1 MSGFVLGNLPERK
14 TTETD
19 PDQDEENGG
28 ATMKRRGRDRA
39 VEDEDDERLACAAL
53 AELRE
58 GWQAERR
65 TMRAWAARRSLEACA
80 LDDDDQMAWR
90 PSGPDLVDLLMA
102 DEPVGSAT
110 PAQLRDAT
118 SDLPRETRRALAL
131 WTRYSLACLE
141 LGGGGRRTGDA

>member
-1 MSGFVLGNLPERK
+1 
-14 TTETD
+14 
-19 PDQDEENGG
+19 
-28 ATMKRRGRDRA
+28 MKRRGRDRA

-65 TMRAWAARRSLEACA
+65 TMRAWAARSLEACA
-80 LDDDDQMAWR
+80 FDDTDRVAWR

-102 DEPVGSAT
+102 DDPIGTAAPHE
-110 PAQLRDAT
+110 LLDAS